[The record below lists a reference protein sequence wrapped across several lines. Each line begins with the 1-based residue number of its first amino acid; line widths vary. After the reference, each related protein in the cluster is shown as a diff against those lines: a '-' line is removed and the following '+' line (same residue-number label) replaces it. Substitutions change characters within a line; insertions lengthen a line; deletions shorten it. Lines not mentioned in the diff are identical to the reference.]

1 MDYVIANPSKKVF
14 IRLGKG
20 GAFETCTKSMA
31 TYFEKEKAKNV
42 LKNLPK
48 TLRKFNFSIFG
59 NYNAPDL
66 GSAESNVDEDNVIF
80 NAAYRK
86 SDSVDFW
93 INKMK
98 EFQEFSGKALKRKS
112 QLVQDLS
119 NVDKEVSNCI
129 HKIELTNWK
138 NGCDGYKEY
147 RTLKMVLEKRR
158 KIKDELIVVS
168 SILNSHLNEIEIE
181 EFEKTVNW
189 LNNRVFKIRET
200 NKRCEL
206 ELFSNSLDVKG

>member
-14 IRLGKG
+14 IRLGKC

-31 TYFEKEKAKNV
+31 AHFSEEKAKNV

-59 NYNAPDL
+59 NYNNSNL
-66 GSAESNVDEDNVIF
+66 GSAESNADEDNVIF
-80 NAAYRK
+80 NAAYKK

-93 INKMK
+93 IDKMK
-98 EFQEFSGKALKRKS
+98 EFQEFSDKALKRKS
-112 QLVQDLS
+112 QLVQDLF
-119 NVDKEVSNCI
+119 NVDKEVSNCL

-147 RTLKMVLEKRR
+147 KTLKTIFERRR
-158 KIKDELIVVS
+158 KIKDELIVVE
-168 SILNSHLNEIEIE
+168 SILNSNLGDIKAE
-181 EFEKTVNW
+181 EFDKTVVW
-189 LNNRVFKIRET
+189 LNNRVFKIREIRNT
-200 NKRCEL
+200 EI
-206 ELFSNSLDVKG
+206 

>member
-31 TYFEKEKAKNV
+31 AHFNEEKARNV

-48 TLRKFNFSIFG
+48 TLRKFNFSIFV
-59 NYNAPDL
+59 NYNASDL
-66 GSAESNVDEDNVIF
+66 GSVEPNADEDHLIF
-80 NAAYRK
+80 NAAYKK

-98 EFQEFSGKALKRKS
+98 EFQEFSDKALERKS
-112 QLVQDLS
+112 QLVKDLS
-119 NVDKEVSNCI
+119 NADKEVSNCL

-147 RTLKMVLEKRR
+147 RTLKTILERRR
-158 KIKDELIVVS
+158 KVKDELIIVG
-168 SILNSHLNEIEIE
+168 SILNSNLGDVKAE
-181 EFEKTVNW
+181 EFEKTVDW
-189 LNNRVFKIRET
+189 LNNRVFKVRDIR
-200 NKRCEL
+200 
-206 ELFSNSLDVKG
+206 G

>member
-1 MDYVIANPSKKVF
+1 MFILDYVIANPNKKVF

-31 TYFEKEKAKNV
+31 THFEEEKARNV

-48 TLRKFNFSIFG
+48 TFRKFNFSIFG
-59 NYNAPDL
+59 NYNVSELDMT
-66 GSAESNVDEDNVIF
+66 ESNADEEHVIF
-80 NAAYRK
+80 NAAYKK

-98 EFQEFSGKALKRKS
+98 EFQGFSDEALKRKS

-119 NVDKEVSNCI
+119 NVDKEVSNCL

-147 RTLKMVLEKRR
+147 KSLKTVLEKRR
-158 KIKDELIVVS
+158 KIKDELIIVG
-168 SILNSHLNEIEIE
+168 SILNSNLGDIEAE
-181 EFEKTVNW
+181 EFEKTVDW

-200 NKRCEL
+200 R
-206 ELFSNSLDVKG
+206 

>member
-31 TYFEKEKAKNV
+31 THFEEEKAKNV

-48 TLRKFNFSIFG
+48 TLRKFNLSIFG
-59 NYNAPDL
+59 NYNVTNL
-66 GSAESNVDEDNVIF
+66 NSAEPNVDEDHMIF
-80 NAAYRK
+80 NAAYKK
-86 SDSVDFW
+86 SDSTVFW

-98 EFQEFSGKALKRKS
+98 EIQEFSDKALERKS
-112 QLVQDLS
+112 QLVKDLS
-119 NVDKEVSNCI
+119 DADREVSNCL

-147 RTLKMVLEKRR
+147 RTLKTVLERRR
-158 KIKDELIVVS
+158 KIKDELIIVG
-168 SILNSHLNEIEIE
+168 SILNSHLDEIEVE
-181 EFEKTVNW
+181 EFEKTVDW
-189 LNNRVFKIRET
+189 LNNRVFKVRET
-200 NKRCEL
+200 QDYATLCP
-206 ELFSNSLDVKG
+206 NSCYR